1 MALRANR
8 SSAGARR
15 VIKNK
20 VAYLSEVE
28 ILRDLS
34 TNELEEWD
42 RSFTMITTPAG
53 KIFYTP
59 EEMGEVLFL
68 LKKGRVQLYRI
79 SREGKKLVIDTL
91 GPGTLF
97 GEMALVGQG
106 MHDTFA
112 EAVEDCLLCVMS
124 RADLERLLTKKPAVA
139 LRIFELV
146 GQRLMDVEARLE
158 DIAFKSVPARLAS
171 LLVRLAKE
179 HGSLITGLTHQDLA
193 DTVGTYRETT
203 TQTLNQ
209 FKAQGLISIGRK
221 RIEILNLEG
230 LKAIAEG

>member
-1 MALRANR
+1 M
-8 SSAGARR
+8 
-15 VIKNK
+15 IKNK

-42 RSFTMITTPAG
+42 RSFTMITTPVG

-209 FKAQGLISIGRK
+209 FKAQGLINIGRK